1 MGDGFGMTGEQPI
14 QAEML
19 TEGARVV
26 IFDAARL
33 PRPHAHWFDPA
44 HWPRRRVLDRGRGA
58 TFAIEADFGPAV
70 LRRYRRGG
78 AVARVLKDRYV
89 WTGEAQARP
98 FAEFRLLAA
107 AFAAGL
113 PVPRPLAA
121 QVRRRGAFYSG
132 DLLMA
137 EIARTQTLSARLQ
150 VESDW
155 TSFDWDGVGRTLG
168 RVHAAG
174 FRHADLNAHN
184 LLLDDDGGVHV
195 IDWDRGRR
203 CAAGAWAE
211 TVLARL
217 QRSLRKLF
225 GERAEAAD
233 AREGWRLLLA
243 AHAAG
248 LRA

>member
-1 MGDGFGMTGEQPI
+1 MAGERPI
-14 QAEML
+14 EAEML

-26 IFDAARL
+26 IWDAARL
-33 PRPHAHWFDPA
+33 ARPRAEWFDPA

-58 TFAIEADFGPAV
+58 TFAIEADFGCAV

-89 WTGEAQARP
+89 WTGQAQARP

-107 AFAAGL
+107 ATAAGL

-121 QVRRRGAFYSG
+121 QVRRHGAFYSG

-137 EIARTQTLSARLQ
+137 EIAGAQTLSARLQ
-150 VESDW
+150 ALADW
-155 TSFDWDGVGRTLG
+155 SALDWQGIGRTLG

-174 FRHADLNAHN
+174 FQHADLNAHN
-184 LLLDDDGGVHV
+184 LLLDAAQGVHV

-203 CAAGAWAE
+203 RSGGAWTQE
-211 TVLARL
+211 VLARL

-225 GERAEAAD
+225 GARIDAAD
-233 AREGWRLLLA
+233 ADQGWRALLA
-243 AHAAG
+243 AHADG